1 MFEEKDPFESFVLLY
16 KTYKIDNKINEL
28 KIDIPEQI
36 LEEKEII
43 EFELQSKIIGNKNE
57 YQKIYLWI

>member
-43 EFELQSKIIGNKNE
+43 EFEYKVK
-57 YQKIYLWI
+57 